1 MKKDY
6 EEFLKG
12 NKEIIEKQNTKKK
25 NKKIIK
31 PNKQKIEYIKH
42 NDITKLIEEAD
53 SKAKEFAEMDGSLH
67 SYRYSQLYD
76 ILECNGIERGKKA
89 IEITK
94 LLENPYNKSI
104 NELVDDPYDNSMVI

>member
-6 EEFLKG
+6 EEFLKE
-12 NKEIIEKQNTKKK
+12 NKEIIE
-25 NKKIIK
+25 
-31 PNKQKIEYIKH
+31 YIKD
-42 NDITKLIEEAD
+42 NDLTNLIEEAD

-104 NELVDDPYDNSMVI
+104 NELVDDSYDNSMVI